1 MIDSNKGEK
10 NIISM
15 KQKEKYSI
23 DDDVNYH
30 QLKYLQV
37 IYQKENDKL
46 KIQKKK

>member
-15 KQKEKYSI
+15 KQKETYPI

-30 QLKYLQV
+30 QSKNL
-37 IYQKENDKL
+37 
-46 KIQKKK
+46 